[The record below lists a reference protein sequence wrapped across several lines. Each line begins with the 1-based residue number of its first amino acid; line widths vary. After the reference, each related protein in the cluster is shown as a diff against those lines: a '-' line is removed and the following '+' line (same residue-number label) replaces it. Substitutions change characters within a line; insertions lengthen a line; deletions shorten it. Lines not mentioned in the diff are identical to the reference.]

1 MLKENGN
8 KPHRFPPFSRFH
20 GQSVER
26 TGYPLSKRIGLLV
39 RRDMGQQHK
48 EKCLVDGICRADA
61 ERAGPGGDG
70 K

>member
-1 MLKENGN
+1 MTSEVGRTASLSAVFLAFMDNQLKELATRY
-8 KPHRFPPFSRFH
+8 P
-20 GQSVER
+20 SV
-26 TGYPLSKRIGLLV
+26 KGLLV
-39 RRDMGQQHK
+39 RQDMGQQHK